1 MTKKM
6 LEFGSD
12 TPLGSVVLRVNG
24 SGRVFVVD
32 EERTE
37 ELRLQQR
44 ISRTNSAGQL
54 FLSLVVRSEAKKT
67 VVVEVRE
74 NRKKKGD
81 VGRRARRQHSH
92 RRAD

>member
-1 MTKKM
+1 MTKKT

-24 SGRVFVVD
+24 SGRLFVID

-44 ISRTNSAGQL
+44 ISRSNSAGQI
-54 FLSLVVRSEAKKT
+54 FISLVTRSEAKKT